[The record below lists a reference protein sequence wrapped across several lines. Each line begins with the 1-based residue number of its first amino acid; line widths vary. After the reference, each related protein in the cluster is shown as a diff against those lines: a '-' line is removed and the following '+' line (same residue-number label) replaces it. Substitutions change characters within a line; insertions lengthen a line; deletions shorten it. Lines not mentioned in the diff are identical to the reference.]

1 MVGGTTANDLAT
13 CELKVMKR
21 RNKNKSNTNPNP
33 KSNPFLIKGE
43 RDGVWVARWT
53 LFPVLGSSV
62 CIAGIDTAA
71 VVIDGMTARVVD
83 NVWWSASSS
92 TRRYFCS

>member
-1 MVGGTTANDLAT
+1 MVGGTTASDLAT

-43 RDGVWVARWT
+43 REEVRVVRWT
-53 LFPVLGSSV
+53 VFPVLYSSV
-62 CIAGIDTAA
+62 CLAGIDTAA
-71 VVIDGMTARVVD
+71 VVIDGMTVLESERA
-83 NVWWSASSS
+83 
-92 TRRYFCS
+92 Y